1 MENKIQIPQFA
12 RQMLSNKEMEAAV
25 LNGLMNEREGID
37 QAMQR
42 LNDYCFYEP
51 MHQVIYH
58 AICNVYGANTPISMI
73 SVTNELM
80 HGMDYEKAKDCMLQ
94 MAQIASQVEEKMDFL
109 QMVLVLE
116 NIAQRRALAPVGY
129 QLLELSYTLGT
140 ELNAGVN
147 AIQQAIDQIMSGTKG
162 KDFTSLTE
170 QLEIARQHI
179 IDNRNPETQH
189 IGLMTGIPQFDR
201 EGGLPDNAFIV
212 VGAKSSH
219 GKTSF
224 ANYLALQAMKQ
235 GKRVAYYSMEMTNLE
250 LTQRLL
256 SMECRVNVNALAR
269 LKLDPAQEVRAFHTI
284 DMMIANNA
292 ENFSFDER
300 GVNHLDRMLQSIR
313 VLKRTRGLDLV
324 VVDYIQL
331 LGIDPVYRDENTT
344 KLIGRA
350 AHAFKDISRDLGV
363 TIVCLSQINRNVTGR
378 PTRANLR
385 DSGEIDEA
393 SDLTIILYRPEADKV
408 ESYSDPYQHV
418 SVKNTMLVDVSKF
431 RSGGQMEFFMG
442 YQPEYTLPFVLTKEA
457 QGQMEI
463 FDQDGDPKEDP
474 LNPPHPLYPP
484 LLSDMTEGNN

>member
-42 LNDYCFYEP
+42 LSDYCFYEP
-51 MHQVIYH
+51 VHQVIYH
-58 AICNVYGANTPISMI
+58 AICNVYGAHTPISMI

-94 MAQIASQVEEKMDFL
+94 VAQIATQVEEKRDFY

-129 QLLELSYTLGT
+129 QLLELSYSLST

-147 AIQQAIDQIMSGTKG
+147 AIQQAIDQILSGTKG
-162 KDFTSLTE
+162 KEFTSLSE

-179 IDNRNPETQH
+179 IDNRNPDTRH
-189 IGLMTGIPQFDR
+189 VGLMTGIPQFDR
-201 EGGLPDNAFIV
+201 EGGLPDKAFIV
-212 VGAKSSH
+212 IGAKSSH

-256 SMECRVNVNALAR
+256 SMECRVNVNTLAR
-269 LKLDPAQEVRAFHTI
+269 KPLLPEQEVKAFHAI
-284 DMMIANNA
+284 ESLIQNNA
-292 ENFSFDER
+292 ESFCFDER
-300 GVNHLDRMLQSIR
+300 GVNKLDRMLQSIR

-331 LGIDPVYRDENTT
+331 LGIDPIYRDENTT

-350 AHAFKDISRDLGV
+350 SHAFKDISRDLGL
-363 TIVCLSQINRNVTGR
+363 TILCLSQINRNVTGR

-393 SDLTIILYRPEADKV
+393 SDLTIILYRPEADKT
-408 ESYSDPYQHV
+408 EAYSDPYQHV
-418 SVKNTMLVDVSKF
+418 TVKNTMLVDAGKY
-431 RSGGQMEFFMG
+431 RSGAQTEFIMG
-442 YQPEYTLPFVLTKEA
+442 YQPEYTLPFVLTKEK
-457 QGQMEI
+457 QEEMEI
-463 FDQDGDPKEDP
+463 FDQQGDPYDELADV
-474 LNPPHPLYPP
+474 
-484 LLSDMTEGNN
+484 

>member
-42 LNDYCFYEP
+42 LSDYCFYEP
-51 MHQVIYH
+51 VHQVIYH

-80 HGMDYEKAKDCMLQ
+80 HGMDYERAKDCMLQ
-94 MAQIASQVEEKMDFL
+94 VAQIATQVEEKMDFY

-129 QLLELSYTLGT
+129 QLLELSYTLST
-140 ELNAGVN
+140 DLCSGVN

-162 KDFTSLTE
+162 KEFTSLSE

-179 IDNRNPETQH
+179 IDNRNPDTRH
-189 IGLMTGIPQFDR
+189 VGLMTGIPQFDR
-201 EGGLPDNAFIV
+201 EGGLPDKAFIV
-212 VGAKSSH
+212 IGAKSSH

-224 ANYLALQAMKQ
+224 ANYLALQAMKH

-256 SMECRVNVNALAR
+256 SMECRVNVNTLAR
-269 LKLDPAQEVRAFHTI
+269 KPLLPEQEVKAFHAI
-284 DMMIANNA
+284 ESLIQNNA
-292 ENFSFDER
+292 ESFCFDER
-300 GVNHLDRMLQSIR
+300 GVNKLDRMLQSIR

-331 LGIDPVYRDENTT
+331 LGIDPIYRDENTT

-350 AHAFKDISRDLGV
+350 SHAFKDISRDLGL
-363 TIVCLSQINRNVTGR
+363 TILCLSQINRNVTGR

-393 SDLTIILYRPEADKV
+393 SDLTIILYRPEADKT
-408 ESYSDPYQHV
+408 EAYSDPYQHV
-418 SVKNTMLVDVSKF
+418 TVKNTMLVDAGKY
-431 RSGGQMEFFMG
+431 RSGAQTEFIMG
-442 YQPEYTLPFVLTKEA
+442 YQPEYTLPFVLTKEK
-457 QGQMEI
+457 QEEMEI
-463 FDQDGDPKEDP
+463 FDQQGDPYDELADV
-474 LNPPHPLYPP
+474 
-484 LLSDMTEGNN
+484 

>member
-1 MENKIQIPQFA
+1 
-12 RQMLSNKEMEAAV
+12 MLSNKEMEAAV

-224 ANYLALQAMKQ
+224 ANYLALQAMKR

>member
-51 MHQVIYH
+51 VHQVIYH
-58 AICNVYGANTPISMI
+58 AICNVYGANMPISMI

-80 HGMDYEKAKDCMLQ
+80 HSMDYERAKDCMLQ
-94 MAQIASQVEEKMDFL
+94 VAQIATQVEEKMDFY

-129 QLLELSYTLGT
+129 QLLELSYTLST

-147 AIQQAIDQIMSGTKG
+147 TIQQAIDQIMSGTKG
-162 KDFTSLTE
+162 KDFTSLSE

-179 IDNRNPETQH
+179 IDNQTPETQH

-212 VGAKSSH
+212 IGAKSSH

-269 LKLDPAQEVRAFHTI
+269 LPLEKEQMESAFQTI
-284 DMMIANNA
+284 DSLKQGNA
-292 ENFSFDER
+292 ESFNFDER
-300 GVNHLDRMLQSIR
+300 GVNNLDRMLQSIR

-331 LGIDPVYRDENTT
+331 LGIDPITRDENTT

-350 AHAFKDISRDLGV
+350 SHAFKDISRDLGV
-363 TIVCLSQINRNVTGR
+363 TILCLSQINRNVTGR

-393 SDLTIILYRPEADKV
+393 SDLTLILYRPEVDKV
-408 ESYSDPYQHV
+408 DGYPNPYETV
-418 SVKNTMLVDVSKF
+418 SVKNTMLVDAGKY
-431 RSGGQMEFFMG
+431 RSGGQTEFFMG
-442 YQPEYTLPFVLTKEA
+442 YIPEYTLPYVLTQVPQTQTA
-457 QGQMEI
+457 
-463 FDQDGDPKEDP
+463 PKEDNGQRSIKW
-474 LNPPHPLYPP
+474 LQ
-484 LLSDMTEGNN
+484 

>member
-1 MENKIQIPQFA
+1 
-12 RQMLSNKEMEAAV
+12 MLSNKEMEAAV

-42 LNDYCFYEP
+42 LSDYCFYEP

-80 HGMDYEKAKDCMLQ
+80 HGMDYERAKDCMLQ
-94 MAQIASQVEEKMDFL
+94 VAQIATQVEEKMDFY

-129 QLLELSYTLGT
+129 QLLELSYSLSTD
-140 ELNAGVN
+140 LNAGVN

-162 KDFTSLTE
+162 KEFTSLSE

-179 IDNRNPETQH
+179 IDNRNPDTRH
-189 IGLMTGIPQFDR
+189 VGLMTGIPQFDR
-201 EGGLPDNAFIV
+201 EGGLPDKAFIV
-212 VGAKSSH
+212 IGAKSSH

-256 SMECRVNVNALAR
+256 SMECRVNVNTLAR
-269 LKLDPAQEVRAFHTI
+269 KPLLPDQEEKAFQAI
-284 DMMIANNA
+284 ESLIQNNA
-292 ENFSFDER
+292 ESFCFDER
-300 GVNHLDRMLQSIR
+300 GVNKLDRMLQSIR

-331 LGIDPVYRDENTT
+331 LGIDPIYRDENTT

-350 AHAFKDISRDLGV
+350 SHAFKDISRDLGL
-363 TIVCLSQINRNVTGR
+363 TILCLSQINRNVTGR

-393 SDLTIILYRPEADKV
+393 SDLTIILYRPEADKT
-408 ESYSDPYQHV
+408 EAYSDPYQHV
-418 SVKNTMLVDVSKF
+418 TVKNTMLVDAGKY
-431 RSGGQMEFFMG
+431 RSGAQTEFIMG
-442 YQPEYTLPFVLTKEA
+442 YQPEYTLPFVLTKEK
-457 QGQMEI
+457 QEEMEI
-463 FDQDGDPKEDP
+463 FDQQGDPYDELADV
-474 LNPPHPLYPP
+474 
-484 LLSDMTEGNN
+484 

>member
-51 MHQVIYH
+51 VHQVIYH

-80 HGMDYEKAKDCMLQ
+80 HGMDYERAKDCMLQ
-94 MAQIASQVEEKMDFL
+94 VAQIATQVEEKMDFY

-129 QLLELSYTLGT
+129 QLLELSYSLSTDLCS
-140 ELNAGVN
+140 GVN

-162 KDFTSLTE
+162 KEFTSLSE

-179 IDNRNPETQH
+179 IDNRNPDTRH
-189 IGLMTGIPQFDR
+189 VGLMTGIPQFDR
-201 EGGLPDNAFIV
+201 EGGLPDKAFIV
-212 VGAKSSH
+212 IGAKSSH

-256 SMECRVNVNALAR
+256 SMECRVNVNTLAR
-269 LKLDPAQEVRAFHTI
+269 KPLLPEQEVKAFHAI
-284 DMMIANNA
+284 ESLIQNNA
-292 ENFSFDER
+292 ESFCFDER
-300 GVNHLDRMLQSIR
+300 GVNKLDRMLQSIR

-331 LGIDPVYRDENTT
+331 LGIDPIYRDENTT

-350 AHAFKDISRDLGV
+350 SHAFKDISRDLGL
-363 TIVCLSQINRNVTGR
+363 TILCLSQINRNVTGR

-393 SDLTIILYRPEADKV
+393 SDLTIILYRPEADKT
-408 ESYSDPYQHV
+408 EAYSDPYQHV
-418 SVKNTMLVDVSKF
+418 TVKNTMLVDAGKY
-431 RSGGQMEFFMG
+431 RSGAQTEFIMG
-442 YQPEYTLPFVLTKEA
+442 YQPEYTLPFVLTKEK
-457 QGQMEI
+457 QEEMEI
-463 FDQDGDPKEDP
+463 FNQEGDPYDELADV
-474 LNPPHPLYPP
+474 
-484 LLSDMTEGNN
+484 

>member
-42 LNDYCFYEP
+42 LSDYCFYEP

-80 HGMDYEKAKDCMLQ
+80 HGMDYEKAKDCMPQ
-94 MAQIASQVEEKMDFL
+94 VAQIATQVEEKMDFY

-129 QLLELSYTLGT
+129 QLLELSYSLSTDLCS
-140 ELNAGVN
+140 GVN

-162 KDFTSLTE
+162 KEFTSLSE

-179 IDNRNPETQH
+179 IDNRNPDTRH
-189 IGLMTGIPQFDR
+189 VGLMTGIPQFDR
-201 EGGLPDNAFIV
+201 EGGLPDKAFIV
-212 VGAKSSH
+212 IGAKSSH

-256 SMECRVNVNALAR
+256 SMECRVNVNTLAR
-269 LKLDPAQEVRAFHTI
+269 KPLLPEQEVKAFHAI
-284 DMMIANNA
+284 ESLIQNNA
-292 ENFSFDER
+292 ESFCFDER
-300 GVNHLDRMLQSIR
+300 GVNKLDRMLQSIR

-331 LGIDPVYRDENTT
+331 LGIDPIYRDENTT

-350 AHAFKDISRDLGV
+350 SHAFKDISRDLGL
-363 TIVCLSQINRNVTGR
+363 TILCLSQINRNVTGR

-393 SDLTIILYRPEADKV
+393 SDLTIILYRPEADKT
-408 ESYSDPYQHV
+408 EAYSDPYQHV
-418 SVKNTMLVDVSKF
+418 TVKNTMLVDAGKY
-431 RSGGQMEFFMG
+431 RSGAQTEFIMG
-442 YQPEYTLPFVLTKEA
+442 YQPEYTLPFVLTKEK
-457 QGQMEI
+457 QEEMEI
-463 FDQDGDPKEDP
+463 FDQQGDPYDELADV
-474 LNPPHPLYPP
+474 
-484 LLSDMTEGNN
+484 

>member
-1 MENKIQIPQFA
+1 MENKIQIPQMA
-12 RQMLSNKEMEAAV
+12 RQLLSNKEMEAAV
-25 LNGLMNEREGID
+25 LNGLMSEREGID
-37 QAMQR
+37 MAMQR
-42 LNDYCFYEP
+42 LNDYCFYEQR
-51 MHQVIYH
+51 HQVIYH
-58 AICNVYGANTPISMI
+58 AICNVYKANVPVSML

-80 HGMDYEKAKDCMLQ
+80 RNMDYEHARDHVADV
-94 MAQIASQVEEKMDFL
+94 AQIAMQVEEPMEL
-109 QMVLVLE
+109 YRMVLILE

-129 QLLELSYTLGT
+129 QLLELSYTLSTDLG
-140 ELNAGVN
+140 AGVN
-147 AIQQAIDQIMSGTKG
+147 TIQQAIDQIMSGTKG

-201 EGGLPDNAFIV
+201 EGGLPENAFIV
-212 VGAKSSH
+212 IGAKSSH

-224 ANYLALQAMKQ
+224 ANYLALQAMKH
-235 GKRVAYYSMEMTNLE
+235 GKRVAYYSMEMSNLE
-250 LTQRLL
+250 LSQRLL

-269 LKLDPAQEVRAFHTI
+269 LKLTDEQEAAAFQTI
-284 DMMIANNA
+284 EALKQGNA
-292 ENFSFDER
+292 ESFDFDER
-300 GVNHLDRMLQSIR
+300 GIGNLDRMLQSIR

-331 LGIDPVYRDENTT
+331 LGIDPVTRDENTA

-350 AHAFKDISRDLGV
+350 SQAFKDISRDLGL
-363 TIVCLSQINRNVTGR
+363 TIICLSQINRNVTGR

-408 ESYSDPYQHV
+408 DYYPSPYENVDAHH
-418 SVKNTMLVDVSKF
+418 TMLVDAGKY

-442 YQPEYTLPFVLTKEA
+442 YLPEFTLPFVLAGQQLPQA
-457 QGQMEI
+457 QPADGGGQASLQFVE
-463 FDQDGDPKEDP
+463 
-474 LNPPHPLYPP
+474 
-484 LLSDMTEGNN
+484 

>member
-51 MHQVIYH
+51 VHQVIYH
-58 AICNVYGANTPISMI
+58 AICNVYGANTPISLI

-129 QLLELSYTLGT
+129 QLLELSYTLST

-147 AIQQAIDQIMSGTKG
+147 AIQQAIDQIMAGTKG

-179 IDNRNPETQH
+179 IDNRNPDTRH
-189 IGLMTGIPQFDR
+189 VGLMTGIPQFDR
-201 EGGLPDNAFIV
+201 EGGLPDKAFIV
-212 VGAKSSH
+212 IGAKSSH

-256 SMECRVNVNALAR
+256 SMECRVNVNTLAR
-269 LKLDPAQEVRAFHTI
+269 KPLLPEQEVKAFHAI
-284 DMMIANNA
+284 ESLIQNNA
-292 ENFSFDER
+292 ESFCFDER
-300 GVNHLDRMLQSIR
+300 GVNKLDRMLQSIR

-331 LGIDPVYRDENTT
+331 LGIDPIYRDENTT

-350 AHAFKDISRDLGV
+350 SHAFKDISRDLGL
-363 TIVCLSQINRNVTGR
+363 TILCLSQINRNVTGR

-393 SDLTIILYRPEADKV
+393 SDLTIILYRPEADKT
-408 ESYSDPYQHV
+408 EAYSDPYQHV
-418 SVKNTMLVDVSKF
+418 TVKNTMLVDAGKY
-431 RSGGQMEFFMG
+431 RSGAQTEFIMG
-442 YQPEYTLPFVLTKEA
+442 YQPEYTLPFVLTKEK
-457 QGQMEI
+457 QEEMEI
-463 FDQDGDPKEDP
+463 FNQEGDPYDELADV
-474 LNPPHPLYPP
+474 
-484 LLSDMTEGNN
+484 

>member
-51 MHQVIYH
+51 AHQVIYH

-80 HGMDYEKAKDCMLQ
+80 HGMDYERAKDCMLQ
-94 MAQIASQVEEKMDFL
+94 VAQIATQVEEKMDFY

-129 QLLELSYTLGT
+129 QLLELSYTLSSD
-140 ELNAGVN
+140 LSAGVN
-147 AIQQAIDQIMSGTKG
+147 TIQQAIDQIMSGTKG
-162 KDFTSLTE
+162 KDFTSLAE

-179 IDNRNPETQH
+179 IDNRNPDTRH
-189 IGLMTGIPQFDR
+189 VGLMTGIPQFDR
-201 EGGLPDNAFIV
+201 EGGLPDKAFIV
-212 VGAKSSH
+212 IGAKSSH

-256 SMECRVNVNALAR
+256 SMECRVNVNTLAR
-269 LKLDPAQEVRAFHTI
+269 KPLLPEQEVKAFHAI
-284 DMMIANNA
+284 ESLIQNNA
-292 ENFSFDER
+292 ESFCFDER
-300 GVNHLDRMLQSIR
+300 GVNKLDRMLQSIR

-331 LGIDPVYRDENTT
+331 LGIDPITRDENTT

-350 AHAFKDISRDLGV
+350 SHAFKDISRDLGV
-363 TIVCLSQINRNVTGR
+363 TILCLSQINRNVTGR

-393 SDLTIILYRPEADKV
+393 SDLTIILYRPEADKT
-408 ESYSDPYQHV
+408 EAYSDPYQHV
-418 SVKNTMLVDVSKF
+418 TVKNTMLVDAGKY
-431 RSGGQMEFFMG
+431 RSGAQTEFIMG
-442 YQPEYTLPFVLTKEA
+442 YQPEYTLPFVLTKEK
-457 QGQMEI
+457 QEEMEI
-463 FDQDGDPKEDP
+463 FDQQGDPYDELADV
-474 LNPPHPLYPP
+474 
-484 LLSDMTEGNN
+484 

>member
-1 MENKIQIPQFA
+1 MDNKIQIPMMA

-42 LNDYCFYEP
+42 LSDYCFYEP

-80 HGMDYEKAKDCMLQ
+80 HSMDYEKAKDCMLQ
-94 MAQIASQVEEKMDFL
+94 VAQIATQVEEKMDFY

-129 QLLELSYTLGT
+129 QLLELSYTLT
-140 ELNAGVN
+140 TDLNVGVN
-147 AIQQAIDQIMSGTKG
+147 TIMEAIDQIMSGTKG
-162 KDFTSLTE
+162 KDFSTLAE
-170 QLEIARQHI
+170 QLEIVRQHI
-179 IDNRNPETQH
+179 IDNRNLETQH
-189 IGLMTGIPQFDR
+189 IGLMTGIQQFDR
-201 EGGLPDNAFIV
+201 EGGLPDNALIV
-212 VGAKSSH
+212 IGAKSSH

-224 ANYLALQAMKQ
+224 ANYLALQAMKR
-235 GKRVAYYSMEMTNLE
+235 GRRVAYYSMEMTNLE
-250 LTQRLL
+250 LAQRLL

-269 LKLDPAQEVRAFHTI
+269 LKLDPEQEVRSFHAI
-284 DMMIANNA
+284 DKLIAANA
-292 ENFSFDER
+292 ENFNFDER

-331 LGIDPVYRDENTT
+331 LGIDPVSRDENVT
-344 KLIGRA
+344 KMIGRA
-350 AHAFKDISRDLGV
+350 AHAMKDIARDLGV
-363 TIVCLSQINRNVTGR
+363 TILCLSQINRNVVGK
-378 PTRANLR
+378 PTRGNLR

-408 ESYSDPYQHV
+408 ESYPDPHQSV

-431 RSGGQMEFFMG
+431 RNGGQTVFFMG
-442 YQPEYTLPFVLTKEA
+442 YQPEFTLPFVLTTEA
-457 QGQMEI
+457 QKQMEL
-463 FDQDGDPKEDP
+463 FDQDGQPKDEEP
-474 LNPPHPLYPP
+474 LGQTPSNPPA
-484 LLSDMTEGNN
+484 

>member
-42 LNDYCFYEP
+42 LSDYCFYEP
-51 MHQVIYH
+51 VHQVIYH

-94 MAQIASQVEEKMDFL
+94 VAQIATQVEEKMDFY

-129 QLLELSYTLGT
+129 QLLELSYSLST

-147 AIQQAIDQIMSGTKG
+147 AIQQAIDQILSGTKG
-162 KDFTSLTE
+162 KEFTSLSE

-179 IDNRNPETQH
+179 IDNRNPDTRH
-189 IGLMTGIPQFDR
+189 VGLMTGIPQFDR
-201 EGGLPDNAFIV
+201 EGGLPDKAFIV
-212 VGAKSSH
+212 IGAKSSH

-256 SMECRVNVNALAR
+256 SMECRVNVNTLAR
-269 LKLDPAQEVRAFHTI
+269 KPLLPEQEVKAFHAI
-284 DMMIANNA
+284 ESLIQNNA
-292 ENFSFDER
+292 ESFCFDER
-300 GVNHLDRMLQSIR
+300 GVNKLDRMLQSIR

-331 LGIDPVYRDENTT
+331 LGIDPIYRDENTT

-350 AHAFKDISRDLGV
+350 SHAFKDISRDLGL
-363 TIVCLSQINRNVTGR
+363 TILCLSQINRNVTGR

-393 SDLTIILYRPEADKV
+393 SDLTIILYRPEADKT
-408 ESYSDPYQHV
+408 EAYSDPYQHV
-418 SVKNTMLVDVSKF
+418 TVKNTMLVDAGKY
-431 RSGGQMEFFMG
+431 RSGAQTEFIMG
-442 YQPEYTLPFVLTKEA
+442 YQPEYTLPFVLTKEK
-457 QGQMEI
+457 QEEMEI
-463 FDQDGDPKEDP
+463 FDQQGDPYDELADV
-474 LNPPHPLYPP
+474 
-484 LLSDMTEGNN
+484 

>member
-1 MENKIQIPQFA
+1 
-12 RQMLSNKEMEAAV
+12 MLSNKEMEAAV

-42 LNDYCFYEP
+42 LSDYCFYEP
-51 MHQVIYH
+51 IHQVIYH

-80 HGMDYEKAKDCMLQ
+80 HGMDYERAKDCMLQ
-94 MAQIASQVEEKMDFL
+94 VAQIATQVEEKMDFYK
-109 QMVLVLE
+109 MVLVLE

-129 QLLELSYTLGT
+129 QLLELSYSLSTDLCS
-140 ELNAGVN
+140 GVN
-147 AIQQAIDQIMSGTKG
+147 TIQQAIDQIMSGTKG
-162 KDFTSLTE
+162 KEFTSLSE

-179 IDNRNPETQH
+179 IDNRDPDTRH
-189 IGLMTGIPQFDR
+189 VGLMTGIPQFDR
-201 EGGLPDNAFIV
+201 EGGLPDKAFIV
-212 VGAKSSH
+212 IGAKSSH

-256 SMECRVNVNALAR
+256 SMECRVNVNTLAR
-269 LKLDPAQEVRAFHTI
+269 KPLLPEQEVKAFHAI
-284 DMMIANNA
+284 ESLIQNNA
-292 ENFSFDER
+292 ESFCFDER
-300 GVNHLDRMLQSIR
+300 GVNKLDRMLQSIR

-331 LGIDPVYRDENTT
+331 LGIDPIYRDENTT

-350 AHAFKDISRDLGV
+350 SHAFKDISRDLGL
-363 TIVCLSQINRNVTGR
+363 TILCLSQINRNVTGR

-393 SDLTIILYRPEADKV
+393 SDLTIILYRPEADKT
-408 ESYSDPYQHV
+408 EAYSDPYQHV
-418 SVKNTMLVDVSKF
+418 TVKNTMLVDAGKY
-431 RSGGQMEFFMG
+431 RSGAQTEFIMG
-442 YQPEYTLPFVLTKEA
+442 YQPEYTLPFVLTKEK
-457 QGQMEI
+457 QEEMEI
-463 FDQDGDPKEDP
+463 FNQEGDPYDELADV
-474 LNPPHPLYPP
+474 
-484 LLSDMTEGNN
+484 

>member
-1 MENKIQIPQFA
+1 MNNIQIPQFA

-25 LNGLMNEREGID
+25 LNSLMNERQGID

-51 MHQVIYH
+51 VHQVIYH
-58 AICNVYGANTPISMI
+58 AICNVYGTNMPVSMI

-80 HGMDYEKAKDCMLQ
+80 HGMNNERAKDCMLQ
-94 MAQIASQVEEKMDFL
+94 VTQIATQMEEKMDL
-109 QMVLVLE
+109 YQMVLVLE

-129 QLLELSYTLGT
+129 QLLELSYTLST
-140 ELNAGVN
+140 DLNAGVN
-147 AIQQAIDQIMSGTKG
+147 AIQLAIDQIMSGTKG
-162 KDFTSLTE
+162 KDFTSLSE

-201 EGGLPDNAFIV
+201 EGGLPENAFIV
-212 VGAKSSH
+212 IGAKSSH

-224 ANYLALQAMKQ
+224 ANYLALQAMKH

-269 LKLDPAQEVRAFHTI
+269 LKLSPEQEEAAFHSI
-284 DMMIANNA
+284 DTLIASNA
-292 ENFSFDER
+292 ENFNFDER
-300 GVNHLDRMLQSIR
+300 GVCNLDRMLQSIR

-331 LGIDPVYRDENTT
+331 LGIDPMFRDENVT
-344 KLIGRA
+344 KMIGRA
-350 AHAFKDISRDLGV
+350 SHAFKDISRDLGV
-363 TIVCLSQINRNVTGR
+363 TILCLSQINRNVTGR

-393 SDLTIILYRPEADKV
+393 SDLTLILYRPEADKV
-408 ESYSDPYQHV
+408 DGYPNPYENV
-418 SVKNTMLVDVSKF
+418 STKNTMLVDAGKY
-431 RSGGQMEFFMG
+431 RSGGQMEFIMG
-442 YQPEYTLPFVLTKEA
+442 YIPEFTLPYVLDQLPQVHA
-457 QGQMEI
+457 QPVDESGQFTI
-463 FDQDGDPKEDP
+463 QGLD
-474 LNPPHPLYPP
+474 
-484 LLSDMTEGNN
+484 

>member
-1 MENKIQIPQFA
+1 
-12 RQMLSNKEMEAAV
+12 MLSNKEMEAAV

-42 LNDYCFYEP
+42 LSDYCFYEP
-51 MHQVIYH
+51 IHQVIYH

-80 HGMDYEKAKDCMLQ
+80 HGMDYERAKDCMLQ
-94 MAQIASQVEEKMDFL
+94 VAQIATQVEEKMDFY

-129 QLLELSYTLGT
+129 QLLELSYSLSTD
-140 ELNAGVN
+140 LNAGVN

-162 KDFTSLTE
+162 KEFTSLSE

-179 IDNRNPETQH
+179 IDNRNPDTRH
-189 IGLMTGIPQFDR
+189 VGLMTGIPQFDR
-201 EGGLPDNAFIV
+201 EGGLPDKAFIV
-212 VGAKSSH
+212 IGAKSSH

-256 SMECRVNVNALAR
+256 SMECRVNVNTLAR
-269 LKLDPAQEVRAFHTI
+269 KPLLPEQEVKAFHAI
-284 DMMIANNA
+284 ESLIQNNA
-292 ENFSFDER
+292 ESFCFDER
-300 GVNHLDRMLQSIR
+300 GVNKLDRMLQSIR

-331 LGIDPVYRDENTT
+331 LGIDPIYRDENTT

-350 AHAFKDISRDLGV
+350 SHAFKDISRDLGL
-363 TIVCLSQINRNVTGR
+363 TILCLSQINRNVTGR

-393 SDLTIILYRPEADKV
+393 SDLTIILYRPEADKT
-408 ESYSDPYQHV
+408 EAYSDPYQHV
-418 SVKNTMLVDVSKF
+418 TVKNTMLVDAGKY
-431 RSGGQMEFFMG
+431 RSGAQTEFIMG
-442 YQPEYTLPFVLTKEA
+442 YQPEYTLPFVLTKEK
-457 QGQMEI
+457 QEEMEI
-463 FDQDGDPKEDP
+463 FNQEGDPYDELADV
-474 LNPPHPLYPP
+474 
-484 LLSDMTEGNN
+484 

>member
-1 MENKIQIPQFA
+1 MA

-25 LNGLMNEREGID
+25 LNSLMNERQGID

-51 MHQVIYH
+51 AHQVIYH
-58 AICNVYGANTPISMI
+58 AICKVYGANEPVSMV

-94 MAQIASQVEEKMDFL
+94 VVQIATQMEERMEL
-109 QMVLVLE
+109 YQMVLVLE
-116 NIAQRRALAPVGY
+116 NIGQRRALAPVGY

-140 ELNAGVN
+140 DLNAGIN
-147 AIQQAIDQIMSGTKG
+147 TIQEAIDNIMSGTTG
-162 KDFTSLTE
+162 KEFTSLSE

-189 IGLMTGIPQFDR
+189 VGLMTGIPQFDR
-201 EGGLPDNAFIV
+201 EGGLPENAFIV
-212 VGAKSSH
+212 IGAKSSH

-224 ANYLALQAMKQ
+224 ANYLALQAMKH
-235 GKRVAYYSMEMTNLE
+235 GKRVAYYSMEMSNLE

-256 SMECRVNVNALAR
+256 SMECRVNLNALAR
-269 LKLDPAQEVRAFHTI
+269 LKLEPAQEVRAFHAI
-284 DMMIANNA
+284 DALISSNA
-292 ENFSFDER
+292 ESFNFDER
-300 GVNHLDRMLQSIR
+300 GVNNLDRMLQSIR

-331 LGIDPVYRDENTT
+331 LGIDPVFRDENVT
-344 KLIGRA
+344 KMIGRA
-350 AHAFKDISRDLGV
+350 SHAFKDISRDLGV
-363 TIVCLSQINRNVTGR
+363 TILCLSQINRNVTGR

-393 SDLTIILYRPEADKV
+393 SDLTILLYRPEADKM
-408 ESYSDPYQHV
+408 ESYPNPHQDV

-431 RSGGQMEFFMG
+431 RNGGQMELFMG
-442 YQPEYTLPFVLTKEA
+442 YQPEFTLPFVLTKEV
-457 QGQMEI
+457 QGQMEL
-463 FDQDGDPKEDP
+463 FTQSDQPTCNIE
-474 LNPPHPLYPP
+474 
-484 LLSDMTEGNN
+484 

>member
-42 LNDYCFYEP
+42 LSDYCFYEP

-80 HGMDYEKAKDCMLQ
+80 HGMDYERAKDCMLQ
-94 MAQIASQVEEKMDFL
+94 VAQIATLVEEKMDFY

-129 QLLELSYTLGT
+129 QLLELSYSLSTDLCS
-140 ELNAGVN
+140 GVN

-162 KDFTSLTE
+162 KDFTSLSE

-179 IDNRNPETQH
+179 IDNRNPDTRH
-189 IGLMTGIPQFDR
+189 VGLMTGIPQFDR
-201 EGGLPDNAFIV
+201 EGGLPDKAFIV
-212 VGAKSSH
+212 IGAKSSH

-256 SMECRVNVNALAR
+256 SMECRVNVNTLAR
-269 LKLDPAQEVRAFHTI
+269 KPLLPEQEVKAFHAI
-284 DMMIANNA
+284 ESLIQNNA
-292 ENFSFDER
+292 ESFCFDER
-300 GVNHLDRMLQSIR
+300 GVNKLDRMLQSIR

-331 LGIDPVYRDENTT
+331 LGIDPIYRDENTT

-350 AHAFKDISRDLGV
+350 SHAFKDISRDLGL
-363 TIVCLSQINRNVTGR
+363 TILCLSQINRNVTGR

-393 SDLTIILYRPEADKV
+393 SDLTIILYRPEADKT
-408 ESYSDPYQHV
+408 EAYSDPYQHV
-418 SVKNTMLVDVSKF
+418 TVKNTMLVDAGKY
-431 RSGGQMEFFMG
+431 RSGAQTEFIMG
-442 YQPEYTLPFVLTKEA
+442 YQPEYTLPFVLTKEK
-457 QGQMEI
+457 QEEMEI
-463 FDQDGDPKEDP
+463 FDQQGDPYDELADV
-474 LNPPHPLYPP
+474 
-484 LLSDMTEGNN
+484 

>member
-25 LNGLMNEREGID
+25 LNGLMNERQGID

-51 MHQVIYH
+51 VHQVIYH

-94 MAQIASQVEEKMDFL
+94 VAQIATQVEEKMDFY

-129 QLLELSYTLGT
+129 QLLELSYTLST
-140 ELNAGVN
+140 DLNAGVN

-162 KDFTSLTE
+162 KDFTSLSE

-189 IGLMTGIPQFDR
+189 IGLMTGISQFDR
-201 EGGLPDNAFIV
+201 EGGLPNNAFIV

-269 LKLDPAQEVRAFHTI
+269 LKLEPEQEVRAFHAI
-284 DMMIANNA
+284 DSMIANNA
-292 ENFSFDER
+292 VNFNFDER

-331 LGIDPVYRDENTT
+331 LGIDPISRDENTT

-350 AHAFKDISRDLGV
+350 SHAFKDISRDLGV
-363 TIVCLSQINRNVTGR
+363 TILCLSQINRNVTGR

-408 ESYSDPYQHV
+408 ESYPDKYVNV
-418 SVKNTMLVDVSKF
+418 SVKNTMLVDVNKF
-431 RSGGQMEFFMG
+431 RNGGQMEFFMG

-457 QGQMEI
+457 QKQMEL
-463 FDQDGDPKEDP
+463 FDQSGQPSDNLDGV
-474 LNPPHPLYPP
+474 
-484 LLSDMTEGNN
+484 

>member
-1 MENKIQIPQFA
+1 MEQKIQIPQFA

-42 LNDYCFYEP
+42 LSDYCFYEP
-51 MHQVIYH
+51 IHQVIYH

-94 MAQIASQVEEKMDFL
+94 VAQIATQVEEKMDFY

-129 QLLELSYTLGT
+129 QLLELSYSLSTDLCS
-140 ELNAGVN
+140 GVN

-162 KDFTSLTE
+162 KEFTSLSE

-179 IDNRNPETQH
+179 IDNRNPDTRH
-189 IGLMTGIPQFDR
+189 VGLMTGIPQFDR
-201 EGGLPDNAFIV
+201 EGGLPDKAFIV
-212 VGAKSSH
+212 IGAKSSH

-256 SMECRVNVNALAR
+256 SMECRVNVNTLAR
-269 LKLDPAQEVRAFHTI
+269 KPLLPEQEVKAFHAI
-284 DMMIANNA
+284 ESLIQNNA
-292 ENFSFDER
+292 ESFCFDER
-300 GVNHLDRMLQSIR
+300 GVNKLDRMLQSIR

-331 LGIDPVYRDENTT
+331 LGIDPIYRDENTT

-350 AHAFKDISRDLGV
+350 SHAFKDISRDLGL
-363 TIVCLSQINRNVTGR
+363 TILCLSQINRNVTGR

-393 SDLTIILYRPEADKV
+393 SDLTIILYRPEADKT
-408 ESYSDPYQHV
+408 EAYSDPYQHV
-418 SVKNTMLVDVSKF
+418 TVKNTMLVDAGKY
-431 RSGGQMEFFMG
+431 RSGAQTEFIMG
-442 YQPEYTLPFVLTKEA
+442 YQPEYTLPFVLTKEK
-457 QGQMEI
+457 QEEMEI
-463 FDQDGDPKEDP
+463 FDQQGDPYDELADV
-474 LNPPHPLYPP
+474 
-484 LLSDMTEGNN
+484 

>member
-51 MHQVIYH
+51 VHQVIYH

-94 MAQIASQVEEKMDFL
+94 VAQIASQVEEKMDFL

-129 QLLELSYTLGT
+129 QLLELSYTLST
-140 ELNAGVN
+140 DLNAGVN
-147 AIQQAIDQIMSGTKG
+147 TIQQAIDQIMSGTKG
-162 KDFTSLTE
+162 KDFTSLAE

-179 IDNRNPETQH
+179 IDNQNPETQH

-212 VGAKSSH
+212 IGAKSSH

-224 ANYLALQAMKQ
+224 ANYLALQAMKH
-235 GKRVAYYSMEMTNLE
+235 GKRVAYYSMEMSNLE

-269 LKLDPAQEVRAFHTI
+269 LPLEKEQMESAFQKI
-284 DMMIANNA
+284 DSLKHGNA
-292 ENFSFDER
+292 ESFNFDER
-300 GVNHLDRMLQSIR
+300 GVNNLDRMLQSIR

-331 LGIDPVYRDENTT
+331 LGIDPITRDENTT

-350 AHAFKDISRDLGV
+350 SHAFKDISRDLGV
-363 TIVCLSQINRNVTGR
+363 TILCLSQINRNVTGR

-393 SDLTIILYRPEADKV
+393 SDLTLILYRPEADKV
-408 ESYSDPYQHV
+408 DGYPNPYENV
-418 SVKNTMLVDVSKF
+418 PVKNTMLVDAGKY
-431 RSGGQMEFFMG
+431 RSGGQTEFFMG
-442 YQPEYTLPFVLTKEA
+442 YIPEYTLPYVLTQVPQTQTA
-457 QGQMEI
+457 
-463 FDQDGDPKEDP
+463 PKEDNGQKSIKW
-474 LNPPHPLYPP
+474 LQ
-484 LLSDMTEGNN
+484 

>member
-1 MENKIQIPQFA
+1 
-12 RQMLSNKEMEAAV
+12 MLSNKEMEAAV

-42 LNDYCFYEP
+42 LSDYCFYEP

-80 HGMDYEKAKDCMLQ
+80 HGMDYERAKDCMLQ
-94 MAQIASQVEEKMDFL
+94 VAQIATQVEEKMDFY

-129 QLLELSYTLGT
+129 QLLELSYSLSTD
-140 ELNAGVN
+140 LNAGVN

-162 KDFTSLTE
+162 KDFTSLSE

-179 IDNRNPETQH
+179 IDNRNPDTRH
-189 IGLMTGIPQFDR
+189 VGLMTGIPQFDR
-201 EGGLPDNAFIV
+201 EGGLPDKAFIV
-212 VGAKSSH
+212 IGAKSSH

-256 SMECRVNVNALAR
+256 SMECRVNVNTLAR
-269 LKLDPAQEVRAFHTI
+269 KPLLPEQEVKAFHAI
-284 DMMIANNA
+284 ESLIQNNA
-292 ENFSFDER
+292 ESFCFDER
-300 GVNHLDRMLQSIR
+300 GVNKLDRMLQSIR

-331 LGIDPVYRDENTT
+331 LGIDPIYRDENTT

-350 AHAFKDISRDLGV
+350 SHAFKDISRDLGL
-363 TIVCLSQINRNVTGR
+363 TILCLSQINRNVTGR

-393 SDLTIILYRPEADKV
+393 SDLTIILYRPEADKT
-408 ESYSDPYQHV
+408 EAYSDPYQHV
-418 SVKNTMLVDVSKF
+418 TVKNTMLVDAGKY
-431 RSGGQMEFFMG
+431 RSGAQTEFIMG
-442 YQPEYTLPFVLTKEA
+442 YQPEYTLPFVLTKEK
-457 QGQMEI
+457 QEEMEI
-463 FDQDGDPKEDP
+463 FDQQGDPYDELADV
-474 LNPPHPLYPP
+474 
-484 LLSDMTEGNN
+484 

>member
-1 MENKIQIPQFA
+1 
-12 RQMLSNKEMEAAV
+12 MLSNKEMEAAV

-42 LNDYCFYEP
+42 LSDYCFYEP
-51 MHQVIYH
+51 VHQAIYH
-58 AICNVYGANTPISMI
+58 AVCNVYGANTPISMI

-80 HGMDYEKAKDCMLQ
+80 RSMDYEKAKDCMLQ
-94 MAQIASQVEEKMDFL
+94 VAQIATQVEEKMDFY

-129 QLLELSYTLGT
+129 QLLELSYSLSTD
-140 ELNAGVN
+140 LNAGVN

-162 KDFTSLTE
+162 KEFTSLSE

-179 IDNRNPETQH
+179 IDNRNPDTRH
-189 IGLMTGIPQFDR
+189 VGLMTGIPQFDR
-201 EGGLPDNAFIV
+201 EGGLPDKAFIV
-212 VGAKSSH
+212 IGAKSSH

-256 SMECRVNVNALAR
+256 SMECRVNVNTLAR
-269 LKLDPAQEVRAFHTI
+269 KPLLPEQEVKAFHAI
-284 DMMIANNA
+284 ESLIQNNA
-292 ENFSFDER
+292 ESFCFDER
-300 GVNHLDRMLQSIR
+300 GVNKLDRMLQSIR

-331 LGIDPVYRDENTT
+331 LGIDPIYRDENTT

-350 AHAFKDISRDLGV
+350 SHAFKDISRDLGL
-363 TIVCLSQINRNVTGR
+363 TILCLSQINRNVTGR

-393 SDLTIILYRPEADKV
+393 SDLTIILYRPEADKT
-408 ESYSDPYQHV
+408 EAYSDPYQHV
-418 SVKNTMLVDVSKF
+418 TVKNTMLVDAGKY
-431 RSGGQMEFFMG
+431 RSGAQTEFIMG
-442 YQPEYTLPFVLTKEA
+442 YQPEYTLPFVLTKEK
-457 QGQMEI
+457 QEEMEI
-463 FDQDGDPKEDP
+463 FNQEGDPYDELADV
-474 LNPPHPLYPP
+474 
-484 LLSDMTEGNN
+484 

>member
-42 LNDYCFYEP
+42 LSDYCFYEP
-51 MHQVIYH
+51 VHQAIYH
-58 AICNVYGANTPISMI
+58 AVCNVYGANTPISMI

-80 HGMDYEKAKDCMLQ
+80 RSMDYEKAKDCMLQ
-94 MAQIASQVEEKMDFL
+94 VAQIATQVEEKMDFY
-109 QMVLVLE
+109 QMVLILE

-129 QLLELSYTLGT
+129 QLLELSYTLST
-140 ELNAGVN
+140 DLNAGVN
-147 AIQQAIDQIMSGTKG
+147 IIQQAIDQIMSGTKG
-162 KDFTSLTE
+162 KDFTSLAE

-189 IGLMTGIPQFDR
+189 IGLMTGISQFDR

-269 LKLDPAQEVRAFHTI
+269 LKLEPAQEVRAFHAI
-284 DMMIANNA
+284 DALIANNA
-292 ENFSFDER
+292 ENFNFDEC

-313 VLKRTRGLDLV
+313 VLKRTRGIYLAMV
-324 VVDYIQL
+324 YYIQL
-331 LGIDPVYRDENTT
+331 LGIDLVFRD
-344 KLIGRA
+344 
-350 AHAFKDISRDLGV
+350 
-363 TIVCLSQINRNVTGR
+363 
-378 PTRANLR
+378 
-385 DSGEIDEA
+385 
-393 SDLTIILYRPEADKV
+393 
-408 ESYSDPYQHV
+408 
-418 SVKNTMLVDVSKF
+418 
-431 RSGGQMEFFMG
+431 
-442 YQPEYTLPFVLTKEA
+442 
-457 QGQMEI
+457 
-463 FDQDGDPKEDP
+463 
-474 LNPPHPLYPP
+474 
-484 LLSDMTEGNN
+484 

>member
-51 MHQVIYH
+51 AHQVIYH

-94 MAQIASQVEEKMDFL
+94 VAQIATQVEEKMDFY

-189 IGLMTGIPQFDR
+189 IGLMTGIPQFDH
-201 EGGLPDNAFIV
+201 EGGLPNNAFIV

-256 SMECRVNVNALAR
+256 SMECRVNVNTLAR
-269 LKLDPAQEVRAFHTI
+269 KPLLPEQEVKAFQAI
-284 DMMIANNA
+284 ESLIQNNA
-292 ENFSFDER
+292 ESFCFDER
-300 GVNHLDRMLQSIR
+300 GVNKLDRMLQSIR

-331 LGIDPVYRDENTT
+331 LGIDPIYRDENTT

-350 AHAFKDISRDLGV
+350 SHAFKDISRDLGL
-363 TIVCLSQINRNVTGR
+363 TILCLSQINRNVTGR

-393 SDLTIILYRPEADKV
+393 SDLTIILYRPEADKT
-408 ESYSDPYQHV
+408 EAYSDPYQHV
-418 SVKNTMLVDVSKF
+418 TVKNTMLVDAGKY
-431 RSGGQMEFFMG
+431 RSGAQTEFIMG
-442 YQPEYTLPFVLTKEA
+442 YQPEYTLPFVLTKEK
-457 QGQMEI
+457 QEEMEI
-463 FDQDGDPKEDP
+463 FDQEGDPYDELADV
-474 LNPPHPLYPP
+474 
-484 LLSDMTEGNN
+484 

>member
-51 MHQVIYH
+51 AHQVIYH

-80 HGMDYEKAKDCMLQ
+80 HGMDYERAKDCMLQ
-94 MAQIASQVEEKMDFL
+94 VAQIATLVEEKMDFY

-129 QLLELSYTLGT
+129 QLLELSYSLSTDLCS
-140 ELNAGVN
+140 GVN

-162 KDFTSLTE
+162 KDFTSLSE

-179 IDNRNPETQH
+179 IDNRNPDTRH
-189 IGLMTGIPQFDR
+189 VGLMTGIPQFDR
-201 EGGLPDNAFIV
+201 EGGLPDKAFIV
-212 VGAKSSH
+212 IGAKSSH

-331 LGIDPVYRDENTT
+331 LGIDPVFRDENVT
-344 KLIGRA
+344 KMIGRA

-408 ESYSDPYQHV
+408 ESYPDQYVNV

-457 QGQMEI
+457 QGQMEL
-463 FDQDGDPKEDP
+463 FDQELDP

>member
-1 MENKIQIPQFA
+1 
-12 RQMLSNKEMEAAV
+12 MLSNKEMEAAV

-42 LNDYCFYEP
+42 LSDYCFYEP
-51 MHQVIYH
+51 IHQVIYH

-80 HGMDYEKAKDCMLQ
+80 HGMDYERAKDCMLQ
-94 MAQIASQVEEKMDFL
+94 VAQIATQVEEKMDFY

-129 QLLELSYTLGT
+129 QLLELSYSLSTDLCS
-140 ELNAGVN
+140 GVN

-162 KDFTSLTE
+162 KEFTSLSE

-179 IDNRNPETQH
+179 IDNRNPDTRH
-189 IGLMTGIPQFDR
+189 VGLMTGIPQFDR
-201 EGGLPDNAFIV
+201 EGGLPDKAFIV
-212 VGAKSSH
+212 IGAKSSH

-224 ANYLALQAMKQ
+224 ANYLALQAMKH

-256 SMECRVNVNALAR
+256 SMECRVNVNTLAR
-269 LKLDPAQEVRAFHTI
+269 KPLLPEQEVKAFHAI
-284 DMMIANNA
+284 ESLIQNNA
-292 ENFSFDER
+292 ESFCFDER
-300 GVNHLDRMLQSIR
+300 GVNKLDRMLQSIR

-331 LGIDPVYRDENTT
+331 LGIDPIYRDENTT

-350 AHAFKDISRDLGV
+350 SHAFKDISRDLGL
-363 TIVCLSQINRNVTGR
+363 TILCLSQINRNVTGR

-393 SDLTIILYRPEADKV
+393 SDLTIILYRPEADKT
-408 ESYSDPYQHV
+408 EAYSDPYQHV
-418 SVKNTMLVDVSKF
+418 TVKNTMLVDAGKY
-431 RSGGQMEFFMG
+431 RSGAQTEFIMG
-442 YQPEYTLPFVLTKEA
+442 YQPEYTLPFVLTKEK
-457 QGQMEI
+457 QEEMEI
-463 FDQDGDPKEDP
+463 FDQQGDPYDELADV
-474 LNPPHPLYPP
+474 
-484 LLSDMTEGNN
+484 

>member
-1 MENKIQIPQFA
+1 MNNIQIPQFA

-25 LNGLMNEREGID
+25 LNSLMNERQGID

-51 MHQVIYH
+51 VHQVIYH
-58 AICNVYGANTPISMI
+58 AICNVYGTNMPVSMI

-80 HGMDYEKAKDCMLQ
+80 HGMNNERAKDCMLQ
-94 MAQIASQVEEKMDFL
+94 VTQIATQMEEKMDL
-109 QMVLVLE
+109 YQMVLVLE

-129 QLLELSYTLGT
+129 QLLELSYTLST
-140 ELNAGVN
+140 DLNAGVN
-147 AIQQAIDQIMSGTKG
+147 AIQLAIDQIMSGTKG
-162 KDFTSLTE
+162 KDFTSLSE

-189 IGLMTGIPQFDR
+189 IGLMTGIPQFV
-201 EGGLPDNAFIV
+201 I
-212 VGAKSSH
+212 GAKSSH

-224 ANYLALQAMKQ
+224 ANYLALQAMKH

-269 LKLDPAQEVRAFHTI
+269 LKLSPEQEEAAFHSI
-284 DMMIANNA
+284 DTLIASNA
-292 ENFSFDER
+292 ENFNFDER
-300 GVNHLDRMLQSIR
+300 GVSNLDRMLQSIR

-331 LGIDPVYRDENTT
+331 LGIDPMFRDENVT
-344 KLIGRA
+344 KMIGRA
-350 AHAFKDISRDLGV
+350 SHAFKDISRDLGV
-363 TIVCLSQINRNVTGR
+363 TILCLSQINRNVTGR

-393 SDLTIILYRPEADKV
+393 SDLTLILYRPEADKV
-408 ESYSDPYQHV
+408 DGYPNPYENV
-418 SVKNTMLVDVSKF
+418 STKNTMLVDAGKY
-431 RSGGQMEFFMG
+431 RSGGQMEFIMG
-442 YQPEYTLPFVLTKEA
+442 YIPEFTLPYVLDQLPQVHA
-457 QGQMEI
+457 QPVDESGQFTI
-463 FDQDGDPKEDP
+463 QGLD
-474 LNPPHPLYPP
+474 
-484 LLSDMTEGNN
+484 

>member
-1 MENKIQIPQFA
+1 
-12 RQMLSNKEMEAAV
+12 MLSNKEMEAAV

-42 LNDYCFYEP
+42 LSDYCFYEP
-51 MHQVIYH
+51 MHQMIYH

-73 SVTNELM
+73 SMTNELM
-80 HGMDYEKAKDCMLQ
+80 HGMDYERAKDCMLQ
-94 MAQIASQVEEKMDFL
+94 VAQIATQVEEKMDFY

-129 QLLELSYTLGT
+129 QLLELSYSLSTDLCS
-140 ELNAGVN
+140 GVN

-162 KDFTSLTE
+162 KEFTSLSE

-179 IDNRNPETQH
+179 IDNRNPDTRH
-189 IGLMTGIPQFDR
+189 VGLMTGIPQFDR
-201 EGGLPDNAFIV
+201 EGGLPDKAFIV
-212 VGAKSSH
+212 IGAKSSH

-256 SMECRVNVNALAR
+256 SMECRVNVNTLAR
-269 LKLDPAQEVRAFHTI
+269 KPLLPEQEVKAFHAI
-284 DMMIANNA
+284 ESLIQNNA
-292 ENFSFDER
+292 ESFCFDER
-300 GVNHLDRMLQSIR
+300 GVNKLDRMLQSIR

-331 LGIDPVYRDENTT
+331 LGIDPIYRDENTT

-350 AHAFKDISRDLGV
+350 SHAFKDISRDLGL
-363 TIVCLSQINRNVTGR
+363 TILCLSQINRNVTGR

-393 SDLTIILYRPEADKV
+393 SDLTIILYRPEADKT
-408 ESYSDPYQHV
+408 EAYSDPYQHV
-418 SVKNTMLVDVSKF
+418 TVKNTMLVDAGKY
-431 RSGGQMEFFMG
+431 RSGAQTEFIMG
-442 YQPEYTLPFVLTKEA
+442 YQPEYTLPFVLTKEK
-457 QGQMEI
+457 QEEMEI
-463 FDQDGDPKEDP
+463 FNQEGDPYDELADV
-474 LNPPHPLYPP
+474 
-484 LLSDMTEGNN
+484 

>member
-1 MENKIQIPQFA
+1 
-12 RQMLSNKEMEAAV
+12 MLSNKEMEAAV

-42 LNDYCFYEP
+42 LSDYCFYEP

-80 HGMDYEKAKDCMLQ
+80 HGMDYERAKDCMLQ
-94 MAQIASQVEEKMDFL
+94 VAQIATQVEEKMDFY

-129 QLLELSYTLGT
+129 QLLELSYSLSTDLCS
-140 ELNAGVN
+140 GVN
-147 AIQQAIDQIMSGTKG
+147 TIQQAIDQIMSGTKG
-162 KDFTSLTE
+162 KEFTSLSE

-179 IDNRNPETQH
+179 IDNRNPDTRH
-189 IGLMTGIPQFDR
+189 VGLMTGIPQFDR
-201 EGGLPDNAFIV
+201 EGGLPDKAFIV
-212 VGAKSSH
+212 IGAKSSH

-224 ANYLALQAMKQ
+224 ANYLALQAMKH

-256 SMECRVNVNALAR
+256 SMECRVNVNTLAR
-269 LKLDPAQEVRAFHTI
+269 KPLLPEQEVKAFHAI
-284 DMMIANNA
+284 ESLIQNNA
-292 ENFSFDER
+292 ESFCFDER
-300 GVNHLDRMLQSIR
+300 GVNKLDRMLQSIR

-331 LGIDPVYRDENTT
+331 LGIDPIYRDENTT

-350 AHAFKDISRDLGV
+350 SHAFKDISRDLGL
-363 TIVCLSQINRNVTGR
+363 TILCLSQINRNVTGR

-393 SDLTIILYRPEADKV
+393 SDLTIILYRPEADKT
-408 ESYSDPYQHV
+408 EAYSDPYQHV
-418 SVKNTMLVDVSKF
+418 TVKNTMLVDAGKY
-431 RSGGQMEFFMG
+431 RSGAQTEFIMG
-442 YQPEYTLPFVLTKEA
+442 YQPEYTLPFVLTKEK
-457 QGQMEI
+457 QEEMEI
-463 FDQDGDPKEDP
+463 FDQEGDPYDELADV
-474 LNPPHPLYPP
+474 
-484 LLSDMTEGNN
+484 

>member
-1 MENKIQIPQFA
+1 
-12 RQMLSNKEMEAAV
+12 MLSNKEMEAAV

-51 MHQVIYH
+51 AHQVIYH

-94 MAQIASQVEEKMDFL
+94 VAQIATQVEEKMDFY

-129 QLLELSYTLGT
+129 QLLELSYTLSSD
-140 ELNAGVN
+140 LSAGVN
-147 AIQQAIDQIMSGTKG
+147 TIQQAIDQIMSGTKG
-162 KDFTSLTE
+162 KDFTSLAE

-179 IDNRNPETQH
+179 IDNRNPDTRH
-189 IGLMTGIPQFDR
+189 VGLMTGIPQFDR
-201 EGGLPDNAFIV
+201 EGGLPDKAFIV
-212 VGAKSSH
+212 IGAKSSH

-224 ANYLALQAMKQ
+224 ANYLALQAMKH

-256 SMECRVNVNALAR
+256 SMECRVNVNTLAR
-269 LKLDPAQEVRAFHTI
+269 KPLLPEQEVKAFHAI
-284 DMMIANNA
+284 ESLIQNNA
-292 ENFSFDER
+292 ESFCFDER
-300 GVNHLDRMLQSIR
+300 GVNKLDRMLQSIR

-331 LGIDPVYRDENTT
+331 LGIDPIYRDENTT

-350 AHAFKDISRDLGV
+350 SHAFKDISRDLGL
-363 TIVCLSQINRNVTGR
+363 TILCLSQINRNVTGR

-393 SDLTIILYRPEADKV
+393 SDLTIILYRPEADKT
-408 ESYSDPYQHV
+408 EAYSDPYQHV
-418 SVKNTMLVDVSKF
+418 TVKNTMLVDAGKY
-431 RSGGQMEFFMG
+431 RSGAQTEFIMG
-442 YQPEYTLPFVLTKEA
+442 YQPEYTLPFVLTKEK
-457 QGQMEI
+457 QEEMEI
-463 FDQDGDPKEDP
+463 FDQQGDPYDELADV
-474 LNPPHPLYPP
+474 
-484 LLSDMTEGNN
+484 

>member
-1 MENKIQIPQFA
+1 
-12 RQMLSNKEMEAAV
+12 MLSNKEMEAAV

-42 LNDYCFYEP
+42 LSDYCFYEP
-51 MHQVIYH
+51 IHQVIYH

-94 MAQIASQVEEKMDFL
+94 VAQIATQVEEKMDFYK
-109 QMVLVLE
+109 MVLVLE

-129 QLLELSYTLGT
+129 QLLELSYSLSTDLCS
-140 ELNAGVN
+140 GVN
-147 AIQQAIDQIMSGTKG
+147 TIQQAIDQIMSGTKG
-162 KDFTSLTE
+162 KEFTSLSE

-179 IDNRNPETQH
+179 IDNRDPDTRH
-189 IGLMTGIPQFDR
+189 VGLMTGIPQFDR
-201 EGGLPDNAFIV
+201 EGGLPDKAFIV
-212 VGAKSSH
+212 IGAKSSH

-256 SMECRVNVNALAR
+256 SMECRVNVNTLAR
-269 LKLDPAQEVRAFHTI
+269 KPLLPEQEVKAFHAI
-284 DMMIANNA
+284 ESLIQNNA
-292 ENFSFDER
+292 ESFCFDER
-300 GVNHLDRMLQSIR
+300 GVNKLDRMLQSIR

-331 LGIDPVYRDENTT
+331 LGIDPIYRDENTT

-350 AHAFKDISRDLGV
+350 SHAFKDISRDLGL
-363 TIVCLSQINRNVTGR
+363 TILCLSQINRNVTGR

-393 SDLTIILYRPEADKV
+393 SDLTIILYRPEADKT
-408 ESYSDPYQHV
+408 EAYSDPYQHV
-418 SVKNTMLVDVSKF
+418 TVKNTMLVDAGKY
-431 RSGGQMEFFMG
+431 RSGAQTEFIMG
-442 YQPEYTLPFVLTKEA
+442 YQPEYTLPFVLTKEK
-457 QGQMEI
+457 QEEMEI
-463 FDQDGDPKEDP
+463 FNQEGDPYDELADV
-474 LNPPHPLYPP
+474 
-484 LLSDMTEGNN
+484 

>member
-1 MENKIQIPQFA
+1 MDNKIQIPQFA

-42 LNDYCFYEP
+42 LSDYCFYEP

-80 HGMDYEKAKDCMLQ
+80 HGMDYERAKDCMLQ
-94 MAQIASQVEEKMDFL
+94 VAQIATQVEEKMDFY

-129 QLLELSYTLGT
+129 QLLELSYSLSTDLCS
-140 ELNAGVN
+140 GVN
-147 AIQQAIDQIMSGTKG
+147 AIQQAIDDIMSGTKG
-162 KDFTSLTE
+162 KEFTSLSE

-179 IDNRNPETQH
+179 IDNRNPDTRH
-189 IGLMTGIPQFDR
+189 VGLMTGIPQFDR
-201 EGGLPDNAFIV
+201 EGGLPDKAFIV
-212 VGAKSSH
+212 IGAKSSH

-256 SMECRVNVNALAR
+256 SMECRVNVNTLAR
-269 LKLDPAQEVRAFHTI
+269 KPLLPEQEVKAFHAI
-284 DMMIANNA
+284 ESLIQNNA
-292 ENFSFDER
+292 ESFCFDER
-300 GVNHLDRMLQSIR
+300 GVNKLDRMLQSIR

-331 LGIDPVYRDENTT
+331 LGIDPIYRDENTT

-350 AHAFKDISRDLGV
+350 SHAFKDISRDLGL
-363 TIVCLSQINRNVTGR
+363 TILCLSQINRNVTGR

-393 SDLTIILYRPEADKV
+393 SDLTIILYRPEADKT
-408 ESYSDPYQHV
+408 EAYSDPYQHV
-418 SVKNTMLVDVSKF
+418 TVKNTMLVDAGKY
-431 RSGGQMEFFMG
+431 RSGAQTEFIMG
-442 YQPEYTLPFVLTKEA
+442 YQPEYTLPFVLTKEK
-457 QGQMEI
+457 QEEMEI
-463 FDQDGDPKEDP
+463 FNQEGDPYDELADV
-474 LNPPHPLYPP
+474 
-484 LLSDMTEGNN
+484 

>member
-42 LNDYCFYEP
+42 LSDYCFYEP
-51 MHQVIYH
+51 IHQVIYH

-94 MAQIASQVEEKMDFL
+94 VAQIATQVEEKMDFY

-129 QLLELSYTLGT
+129 QLLELSYSLST

-147 AIQQAIDQIMSGTKG
+147 AIQQAIDQILSGTKG
-162 KDFTSLTE
+162 KEFTSLSE

-179 IDNRNPETQH
+179 IDNRNPDTRH
-189 IGLMTGIPQFDR
+189 VGLMTGIPQFDR
-201 EGGLPDNAFIV
+201 EGGLPDKAFIV
-212 VGAKSSH
+212 IGAKSSH

-256 SMECRVNVNALAR
+256 SMECRVNVNTLAR
-269 LKLDPAQEVRAFHTI
+269 KPLLPEQEVKAFHAI
-284 DMMIANNA
+284 ESLIQNNA
-292 ENFSFDER
+292 ESFCFDER
-300 GVNHLDRMLQSIR
+300 GVNKLDRMLQSIR

-331 LGIDPVYRDENTT
+331 LGIDPIYRDENTT

-350 AHAFKDISRDLGV
+350 SHAFKDISRDLGL
-363 TIVCLSQINRNVTGR
+363 TILCLSQINRNVTGR

-393 SDLTIILYRPEADKV
+393 SDLTIILYRPEADKT
-408 ESYSDPYQHV
+408 EAYSDPYQHV
-418 SVKNTMLVDVSKF
+418 TVKNTMLVDAGKY
-431 RSGGQMEFFMG
+431 RSGAQTEFIMG
-442 YQPEYTLPFVLTKEA
+442 YQPEYTLPFVLTKEK
-457 QGQMEI
+457 QEEMEI
-463 FDQDGDPKEDP
+463 FDQQGDPYDELADV
-474 LNPPHPLYPP
+474 
-484 LLSDMTEGNN
+484 

>member
-42 LNDYCFYEP
+42 LSDYCFYEP
-51 MHQVIYH
+51 IHQVIYH

-80 HGMDYEKAKDCMLQ
+80 HGMDYERAKDCMLQ
-94 MAQIASQVEEKMDFL
+94 VAQIATQVEEKMDFY

-129 QLLELSYTLGT
+129 QLLELSYSLSTDLCS
-140 ELNAGVN
+140 GVN

-162 KDFTSLTE
+162 KEFTSLSE

-179 IDNRNPETQH
+179 IDNRNPDTRH
-189 IGLMTGIPQFDR
+189 VGLMTGIPQFDR
-201 EGGLPDNAFIV
+201 EGGLPDKAFIV
-212 VGAKSSH
+212 IGAKSSH

-256 SMECRVNVNALAR
+256 SMECRVNVNTLAR
-269 LKLDPAQEVRAFHTI
+269 KPLLPEQEVKAFHAI
-284 DMMIANNA
+284 ESLIQNNA
-292 ENFSFDER
+292 ESFCFDER
-300 GVNHLDRMLQSIR
+300 GVNKLDRMLQSIR

-331 LGIDPVYRDENTT
+331 LGIDPIYRDENTT

-350 AHAFKDISRDLGV
+350 SHAFKDISRDLGL
-363 TIVCLSQINRNVTGR
+363 TILCLSQINRNVTGR

-393 SDLTIILYRPEADKV
+393 SDLTIILYRPEADKT
-408 ESYSDPYQHV
+408 EAYSDPYQHV
-418 SVKNTMLVDVSKF
+418 TVKNTMLVDAGKY
-431 RSGGQMEFFMG
+431 RSGAQTEFIMG
-442 YQPEYTLPFVLTKEA
+442 YQPEYTLPFVLTKEK
-457 QGQMEI
+457 QEEMEI
-463 FDQDGDPKEDP
+463 FNQEGDPYDELADV
-474 LNPPHPLYPP
+474 
-484 LLSDMTEGNN
+484 